1 MSDNHKLEIL
11 QESAESKQQLAYQ
24 QLRND
29 ILNNIYPE
37 GTVLTERKLCE
48 IYSVSR
54 SPIRNALQQ
63 LTHEGLLSL
72 IPGKGATV
80 VGFSI
85 EDILEV
91 YDLIEMMQLHALQ
104 ALEGHIDEAF
114 LLGLTELLSHMQQ
127 TSQAGDIAA
136 STKWDQQFHHFLITA
151 AGSRRLASM
160 YEQLHMQSIRFMA
173 TSAKDDAAL
182 AARSCQEHA
191 QICACI
197 QAGDL
202 AGAGQGLREHYRNIR
217 QYYIDRLIHRGS
229 GCSSL

>member
-114 LLGLTELLSHMQQ
+114 LLGLTELLSHMPDKP
-127 TSQAGDIAA
+127 G
-136 STKWDQQFHHFLITA
+136 
-151 AGSRRLASM
+151 R
-160 YEQLHMQSIRFMA
+160 
-173 TSAKDDAAL
+173 
-182 AARSCQEHA
+182 
-191 QICACI
+191 
-197 QAGDL
+197 
-202 AGAGQGLREHYRNIR
+202 
-217 QYYIDRLIHRGS
+217 
-229 GCSSL
+229 

>member
-1 MSDNHKLEIL
+1 MPNNHKLEIMN
-11 QESAESKQQLAYQ
+11 ESAESKQQLAYQ

-29 ILNNIYPE
+29 ILNNTYPE

-48 IYSVSR
+48 IYNVSR

-63 LTHEGLLSL
+63 LTHEGLLNL

-91 YDLIEMMQLHALQ
+91 YELIEMMQLHALHT
-104 ALEGHIDEAF
+104 LEGQGCIDKAF
-114 LLGLTELLSHMQQ
+114 LPELKDILNKMQK
-127 TSQAGDIAA
+127 TSQDGDIAA
-136 STKWDQQFHHFLITA
+136 SIQWDQQFHHFLIAA
-151 AGSRRLASM
+151 AGSRRLAAM
-160 YEQLHMQSIRFMA
+160 YEQLHMQSMRFMA

-191 QICACI
+191 RIYDFIKKGDFSGAESCI
-197 QAGDL
+197 
-202 AGAGQGLREHYRNIR
+202 REHYKNIK
-217 QYYIDRLIHRGS
+217 QYYIDKLLLHVQ
-229 GCSSL
+229 